1 MKIVILFVPESV
13 EIFTHCVLE
22 IVLNN
27 VRRVLLCREPKRKR
41 LFPWQLRRKPPGEAT
56 SIPTMLTNL
65 PLSPLLLTKWQLEE
79 RVHVAVS
86 VGYEPGVNAMVHH
99 EEEAVLLAG
108 LADLPRCLRGGG
120 GVPGEETAEVYK
132 WHGELR
138 HVGARLLVV
147 GPYELLRYVGL
158 VLEHRG
164 VED

>member
-1 MKIVILFVPESV
+1 MKIVILFVPISV

-41 LFPWQLRRKPPGEAT
+41 LFPRKLRQKPPGEAT
-56 SIPTMLTNL
+56 SIPTMLTHL

-99 EEEAVLLAG
+99 EEEPVLPAG
-108 LADLPRCLRGGG
+108 LADHPRCLCRSF
-120 GVPGEETAEVYK
+120 GVPGEKPAEVDER
-132 WHGELR
+132 HRELR
-138 HVGARLLVV
+138 SSGARLLVV

-164 VED
+164 VEN